1 MLLSIKMHL
10 KFGEIKKDKKEF
22 HKSKKTTDLNLT
34 DTDKI
39 VIFDRFELDEGDK
52 CCIGYKHGEFVG
64 PLCNIL
70 SQIS

>member
-1 MLLSIKMHL
+1 MYL

-22 HKSKKTTDLNLT
+22 HRSKKTTDLNLT

-52 CCIGYKHGEFVG
+52 CYIGYKHGKCVG
-64 PLCNIL
+64 LLCNIL
-70 SQIS
+70 PQIS